1 MHATRPNAIRLGR
14 TMSYPRAVYFVY
26 FVYLRIFWLPLALA
40 KSFLQSVL
48 GVTKQKRFQ
57 VLTEVQKQMSSL
69 DAEMKEARK
78 DAEGMQQVPLLVDVC
93 TLFLDCG

>member
-1 MHATRPNAIRLGR
+1 MHATRPNAIRLGH
-14 TMSYPRAVYFVY
+14 TMSYPRAVY

-40 KSFLQSVL
+40 KSFLQSVT

>member
-14 TMSYPRAVYFVY
+14 TRSYPRAVYFVY